1 METLSFAFGMLT
13 MIGVALATVVV
24 VGIVKVFKMQSTL
37 KNMREWIV
45 ENHNHVLQRIST
57 DVTDIQTIVTD
68 DRRELNQRI
77 DETYRYVDSRFD
89 KMENKFTIGN
99 SAKKQ
104 IIND

>member
-13 MIGVALATVVV
+13 MIGVALAAVVV
-24 VGIVKVFKMQSTL
+24 VGIVKVFRMQSTL
-37 KNMREWIV
+37 KSTQEWIV

-57 DVTDIQTIVTD
+57 DVTNIENVITN
-68 DRRELNQRI
+68 DRREMNQRI
-77 DETYRYVDSRFD
+77 DECYRYTDSRFD
-89 KMENKFTIGN
+89 KFENKLNGN